1 MHISL
6 YIYRQT
12 MSLGNALRFVLNKNK
27 KYCIQEIQI
36 ILQCI
41 QNDDDEENNTE
52 LIIKKINE
60 DVNDNNNNVVD
71 GANNNKTLLLVL
83 SAAIEQWN
91 CYLESNDNK
100 SKKYIKYAKGII
112 RILIQQYEKQ
122 CKQYLID
129 HLLLLLK
136 TSTRITNED
145 NNNTDKINTAVDST
159 TLTPPMSTSYKMV
172 VYEILKLKYI
182 TIHDNNEKQR
192 IIIELK
198 QLSEILFRKQQNYIK
213 AIDILTF
220 IIDELLII
228 KGDQPHALLLSNRAA
243 CYLQVKDFVN
253 CINDCTNGLLMLNEI
268 QDGNVNHNNNNINS
282 NNNKARRKD
291 EIIFYKINKIK
302 LHVRRASAI
311 VDLVMNSSS
320 SSSINNGNNN
330 GDLKYTINN
339 AIDDHDEALN
349 LLNTLNDSILKTLLP
364 LLLDLNKVNTLC
376 NTMKLKVQA
385 DQLFRNASNNNNNN
399 NNDDGRNSMSNIHE
413 NDEVNSNNNK
423 NNHNSNNNNNNNQRN
438 KIFNAY
444 NIYSSILKDV
454 PTYISVLNNR
464 ASASL
469 AIGKFNEAINDTSFA
484 LELLKFK
491 EDEEG
496 CITSSD
502 VKKKIANDGNNNN
515 NNNNQQRN
523 LVIIGYYPS
532 KVNNMQEYNSW
543 IIKILAKRGAAYVQ
557 LQQYQN
563 AFNDYKICVSLDATN
578 DMKLKQDLEN
588 VALKL

>member
-1 MHISL
+1 
-6 YIYRQT
+6 
-12 MSLGNALRFVLNKNK
+12 MSLGNALRIVLNKNK

-52 LIIKKINE
+52 VIIKKINE
-60 DVNDNNNNVVD
+60 DVNDNYNNVVD

-159 TLTPPMSTSYKMV
+159 TLTPPTSTSYKMV

-302 LHVRRASAI
+302 LHVRRASAV

-413 NDEVNSNNNK
+413 NDKVNSNNN
-423 NNHNSNNNNNNNQRN
+423 NNNSNNNNNNNQRN

-515 NNNNQQRN
+515 NNNNNQQRN

>member
-1 MHISL
+1 
-6 YIYRQT
+6 
-12 MSLGNALRFVLNKNK
+12 MSLGNALRIVLNKNK
-27 KYCIQEIQI
+27 KYCIQEIQV

-60 DVNDNNNNVVD
+60 DVNDNDDNNNNNVVD

-91 CYLESNDNK
+91 CYLESNNNK

-145 NNNTDKINTAVDST
+145 NNNNNTDKSNTAVDST
-159 TLTPPMSTSYKMV
+159 TLTPPTSTSYKMV

-198 QLSEILFRKQQNYIK
+198 QLSEILFRKQNYIK

-243 CYLQVKDFVN
+243 CYLQVKEFVN
-253 CINDCTNGLLMLNEI
+253 CINDCTNGLLILNEI

-302 LHVRRASAI
+302 LHVRRASAV

-399 NNDDGRNSMSNIHE
+399 NDDGRNSMSNIHE
-413 NDEVNSNNNK
+413 NDKVNSNNNK

-515 NNNNQQRN
+515 NQQRN

-532 KVNNMQEYNSW
+532 KVDNMQEYNSW
-543 IIKILAKRGAAYVQ
+543 IVKILAKRGAAYVQ

>member
-1 MHISL
+1 
-6 YIYRQT
+6 
-12 MSLGNALRFVLNKNK
+12 MSLGNALRIVLNKNK

-145 NNNTDKINTAVDST
+145 NNNNNTDKINTAVDST
-159 TLTPPMSTSYKMV
+159 TLTPPTSTSYKMV

-268 QDGNVNHNNNNINS
+268 QDGNVNHNNNINS

-385 DQLFRNASNNNNNN
+385 DQLFRNASNNNN
-399 NNDDGRNSMSNIHE
+399 DDGRNSMSNIHE
-413 NDEVNSNNNK
+413 NDKV
-423 NNHNSNNNNNNNQRN
+423 NSNNNNNNSNNTN
-438 KIFNAY
+438 K
-444 NIYSSILKDV
+444 
-454 PTYISVLNNR
+454 NN
-464 ASASL
+464 S
-469 AIGKFNEAINDTSFA
+469 ND
-484 LELLKFK
+484 
-491 EDEEG
+491 
-496 CITSSD
+496 I
-502 VKKKIANDGNNNN
+502 
-515 NNNNQQRN
+515 
-523 LVIIGYYPS
+523 
-532 KVNNMQEYNSW
+532 
-543 IIKILAKRGAAYVQ
+543 
-557 LQQYQN
+557 
-563 AFNDYKICVSLDATN
+563 
-578 DMKLKQDLEN
+578 EN
-588 VALKL
+588 VVDAFRRHKMFILRDCVRKLSVAL

>member
-1 MHISL
+1 
-6 YIYRQT
+6 
-12 MSLGNALRFVLNKNK
+12 MSLGNALRIVLNKNK
-27 KYCIQEIQI
+27 KYCIQEIQV

-60 DVNDNNNNVVD
+60 DVNDNDDNNNNVVD

-91 CYLESNDNK
+91 CYLESNNNK

-159 TLTPPMSTSYKMV
+159 TLTPPTSTSYKMV

-243 CYLQVKDFVN
+243 CYLQVKEFVN
-253 CINDCTNGLLMLNEI
+253 CINDCTNGLLILNEI
-268 QDGNVNHNNNNINS
+268 QDGNVNHNNNINS

-302 LHVRRASAI
+302 LHVRRASAV

-399 NNDDGRNSMSNIHE
+399 NNNNDDGRNSMSNIHE
-413 NDEVNSNNNK
+413 NDKVNSNNNK

-515 NNNNQQRN
+515 NQQRN

>member
-1 MHISL
+1 
-6 YIYRQT
+6 
-12 MSLGNALRFVLNKNK
+12 MSLGNALRIVLNKNK
-27 KYCIQEIQI
+27 KYCIQEIQV

-52 LIIKKINE
+52 VIIKKINE
-60 DVNDNNNNVVD
+60 DVNDNDDNNNNVVD

-268 QDGNVNHNNNNINS
+268 QDGNVNHNNNINS

-496 CITSSD
+496 WITSSD